1 MTGVFLSET
10 SMNLHFIAR
19 LVVLTGVLAAAG
31 GCRKSQPQAAPAASR
46 PALSRFEYA
55 KIYMGVRTR
64 LVVYATDETAA
75 VNACTAAFDRVG
87 RVEDAASDYR
97 PQSEVMKLCR
107 TATTRPVKLSDDLFR
122 LLSEGQKVARL
133 TDGAFDMTV
142 GPYVTL
148 WRKARQEKKL
158 PSAEALAEASKR
170 VGWRKLTIDEKE
182 QTARLAV
189 KGMKLDLGGI
199 AKGYAGDCAL
209 QTLREHGVTSAL
221 FEAGGDIVVSEAPPG
236 EEGWKIELIDA
247 GPAMPKTVTVHNC
260 GVSTSGDTEQFV
272 EIGGKHYSHVVDPR
286 TGIGLT
292 ARAMATVV
300 SPKGVWSDPLS
311 KPATMLSEEKLAEV
325 LKEYPGAKAWRRVV
339 GE

>member
-1 MTGVFLSET
+1 
-10 SMNLHFIAR
+10 
-19 LVVLTGVLAAAG
+19 
-31 GCRKSQPQAAPAASR
+31 
-46 PALSRFEYA
+46 
-55 KIYMGVRTR
+55 MGVRTR

-75 VNACTAAFDRVG
+75 VNACRAAFDRVG
-87 RVEDAASDYR
+87 AVEDAASDYR

-122 LLSEGQKVARL
+122 LLTEGQRVARL

-148 WRKARQEKKL
+148 WRKARQEKRL

-170 VGWRKLTIDEKE
+170 VGWQKLTIDEKE
-182 QTARLAV
+182 RTARLAV
-189 KGMKLDLGGI
+189 EGMKIDLGGI
-199 AKGYAGDCAL
+199 AKGYAGDCAV
-209 QTLREHGVTSAL
+209 QTLREHGITSAL
-221 FEAGGDIVVSEAPPG
+221 FEAGGDIVVSDAPPG
-236 EEGWKIELIDA
+236 EEGWTIKLIDA
-247 GPAMPKTVTVHNC
+247 GPEMPKTVTVQNC

-292 ARAMATVV
+292 TRAMATVV

-311 KPATMLSEEKLAEV
+311 KPATMLSEGKLAEV

-339 GE
+339 GMGEDRTLGEGRTSNVQQPTFNIQ